1 MKHAV
6 LALVK
11 PKSSNGSSD
20 VESTELMISS
30 LNFTATHFSFCWFPE
45 KPNDDIIGVVC
56 CRLS

>member
-20 VESTELMISS
+20 VESTEVMISS

-45 KPNDDIIGVVC
+45 KPNDDIIGVV
-56 CRLS
+56 